1 MNNITEYQ
9 ISIKSFP
16 VMFDLIDVIFIN
28 KSIINSSF
36 DIDIRNYLVYDHFR
50 TNLNSY
56 KSNVLVRILVLNTIL
71 CHLKINVLC

>member
-1 MNNITEYQ
+1 MNKITEYQ
-9 ISIKSFP
+9 ISIKSFS
-16 VMFDLIDVIFIN
+16 VMFDLIDIIFIN

-36 DIDIRNYLVYDHFR
+36 DIDIRNYLVYDYFR

-71 CHLKINVLC
+71 CHLKINV